1 MPHVVSAL
9 KNHGPNRPLA
19 ARPAPDRA
27 PPASF
32 ASLFDDKAPAPERPP
47 RSAAADKGGRA
58 ARSDQAQQPAKSTDS
73 KTAKATDDVKSA
85 DAGKDAKTGK
95 ADKTDQAAGDGK
107 MDADAKI
114 ADAKTPDK
122 TGQPTDGKDAMP
134 ASDGKAADALAADVA
149 TAPPSDPMPTI
160 TTAEATVIVLPPA
173 TGNAETAA
181 EGAATAATPAKA
193 EALAALQ
200 AGTAKTDNN
209 KAGNEVALS
218 AKTAA
223 LPNGEAKPQ
232 GPAGDAAGKD
242 AIALARGELARGE
255 QADTAHQAP
264 PTQANA
270 ALAADAMTAAPKAG
284 TDAASPIALTAPLQT
299 TAPAGPTTAASAPMP
314 LPAAIPLAG
323 VAIEI
328 AGKALAGKNHFE
340 IRLDPPELGRIEVR
354 LDVDRD
360 GNVTSRMIA
369 DRADTLDLLRRD
381 VSGLERALQD
391 AGLKT
396 SDNGLQFSLRDQSA
410 QQQQA
415 GRASDIARLVVQDE
429 ALPANDTTPRSYSRL
444 AGLGSGVDIHV

>member
-1 MPHVVSAL
+1 MPHVASAL

-134 ASDGKAADALAADVA
+134 ASDGKAADALVAADVA

-160 TTAEATVIVLPPA
+160 TIAEATVTVLAPTTGTVPPA
-173 TGNAETAA
+173 AA
-181 EGAATAATPAKA
+181 AADNAATVATPAEA
-193 EALAALQ
+193 DALAALQ
-200 AGTAKTDNN
+200 AGTAKADND
-209 KAGNEVALS
+209 
-218 AKTAA
+218 AA
-223 LPNGEAKPQ
+223 LTAKAAAQPHGEAKPQ
-232 GPAGDAAGKD
+232 GPAGLAADKD
-242 AIALARGELARGE
+242 AIAQARGEAPLGE
-255 QADTAHQAP
+255 HANTAYRATP
-264 PTQANA
+264 AQANA
-270 ALAADAMTAAPKAG
+270 ALTADAMTAAPKAG

-328 AGKALAGKNHFE
+328 AGKALAGKNYFE

-360 GNVTSRMIA
+360 GNVTSRIIA